1 MASGRLQ
8 LMTIVGLLFAVAGV
22 VSAQADSPKKT
33 IELQACRQ
41 GKGACVT
48 KDICSVPTFRLR
60 GDGCPSDLEC
70 CPTAT
75 LSVTN
80 FDVINSTEIPAP
92 VITESES
99 EEIVEWTTDDIPTE
113 PQPKQPTKPK
123 PTPKVEYNR
132 TQVLKTTTTT
142 KPTSA
147 TINQTKPQ
155 EAQRSEHNAPWLA
168 TIFNRNGMNCCHGA
182 LISNRIVLT
191 AATCW
196 NKCVSQPSEWTV
208 RLGLQHSHWP
218 NSSMVVKLQN
228 GVKHDRFNSKNR
240 DNNIGVLVLEETI
253 SLSQHINSISLPT
266 EQISNGHVD
275 GNWLYPAWI
284 GNVAQASSVRQ
295 DILKPIELKQVNG
308 TYCKATIKDN
318 QKGTSLPNDKYFC
331 ILVNCSSG
339 HSNSKC
345 IDDDHKLLYAGN
357 AGGPVVTELSDNR
370 YVLYG
375 LISRC
380 YDSGKAHVPTLVTNV
395 FDFKPWIDNACE
407 AACQEAHK
415 TVKNVYPM
423 TSTEVN
429 PTANTDSK
437 EIKGTKTADNAE
449 DDVDE
454 MHKQELQGQLI
465 SVTTSFTNDEDLS
478 AETVAH
484 NAPWLAT
491 IFNGTGFH
499 CCNGALLTNRSVV
512 SIATCFSLCGSS
524 VGEWRVKV
532 GQWYSNANNT
542 FKPDEFQ
549 VSCFKRHSNFKS
561 ITRIN
566 NIAILKL
573 NRAVRFDS
581 TIQPISLPTNAGSLN
596 DVTFN
601 LSYTG
606 WSDSVALIGWKENV
620 ALKTIAT
627 ETIKD
632 NSCEAWVRKN
642 QPSFKFDASFKCITS
657 TDHKLICDN
666 KAGGPVVAVM
676 AGHSI
681 PRYILYGLV
690 SKNVG
695 CDREQSFAILT
706 NVSPFAEWIE
716 KNLNM
721 SGCSE
726 S

>member
-1 MASGRLQ
+1 MASGCFQ
-8 LMTIVGLLFAVAGV
+8 LMTLAGLLSSAVVV
-22 VSAQADSPKKT
+22 VSTVGVHAEISV
-33 IELQACRQ
+33 EFQACRNVT
-41 GKGACVT
+41 GACVPT
-48 KDICSVPTFRLR
+48 DICSVPTFRLR
-60 GDGCPSDLEC
+60 EDGCPSDLEC
-70 CPTAT
+70 CPKAA
-75 LSVTN
+75 VTVAN
-80 FDVINSTEIPAP
+80 FQVMNRTEIP
-92 VITESES
+92 VITSTESAYEETEEWSTDES
-99 EEIVEWTTDDIPTE
+99 PMENGTE
-113 PQPKQPTKPK
+113 NPQRQ
-123 PTPKVEYNR
+123 R
-132 TQVLKTTTTT
+132 TTTTIQT
-142 KPTSA
+142 STETDPTTSA
-147 TINQTKPQ
+147 NDLPVSTENTTENLSTDSAVSVGTIQPPVSGVIETQTHP
-155 EAQRSEHNAPWLA
+155 
-168 TIFNRNGMNCCHGA
+168 I
-182 LISNRIVLT
+182 
-191 AATCW
+191 
-196 NKCVSQPSEWTV
+196 PST
-208 RLGLQHSHWP
+208 
-218 NSSMVVKLQN
+218 
-228 GVKHDRFNSKNR
+228 D
-240 DNNIGVLVLEETI
+240 
-253 SLSQHINSISLPT
+253 
-266 EQISNGHVD
+266 
-275 GNWLYPAWI
+275 
-284 GNVAQASSVRQ
+284 
-295 DILKPIELKQVNG
+295 
-308 TYCKATIKDN
+308 
-318 QKGTSLPNDKYFC
+318 
-331 ILVNCSSG
+331 
-339 HSNSKC
+339 
-345 IDDDHKLLYAGN
+345 
-357 AGGPVVTELSDNR
+357 
-370 YVLYG
+370 
-375 LISRC
+375 
-380 YDSGKAHVPTLVTNV
+380 
-395 FDFKPWIDNACE
+395 ACE

-542 FKPDEFQ
+542 FNPDEFQ

-726 S
+726 SVCSTKKDLQINIMT